1 MSSPE
6 LRDAVHGVA
15 LADRLDIFILY
26 RGRLGRPP
34 ERLALSRPEIDSLYA
49 ADLIELH
56 HRTIPADDRSPGRYA
71 PVPFYRGFPV
81 VLQGSK

>member
-34 ERLALSRPEIDSLYA
+34 ERLALTRPEIDSLYA
-49 ADLIELH
+49 ADLLELH
-56 HRTIPADDRSPGRYA
+56 KPHLVTPDAAR
-71 PVPFYRGFPV
+71 PFYRGFPV